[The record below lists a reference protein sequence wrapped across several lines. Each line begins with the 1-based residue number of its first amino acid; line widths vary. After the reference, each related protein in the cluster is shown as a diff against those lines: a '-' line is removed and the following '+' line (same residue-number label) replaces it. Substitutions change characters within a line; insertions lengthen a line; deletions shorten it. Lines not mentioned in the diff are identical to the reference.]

1 MPNKTM
7 RIMNNMNIW
16 LIDQPYFEQAYL
28 AKMARKHEYAI
39 ESQEGGDK
47 RREYFKQFNRL
58 REPMSIDENGVATI
72 EVVGPLVLGAV
83 PIEKLL
89 GVSDY
94 SEIQAELMDAM
105 ENDKIKA
112 VVISVDSGG
121 GMVLGVPETADLVV
135 ELAKKKPVVAHT
147 STIMASAAYY
157 LSAGATAVTSSK
169 SAIVGSI
176 GTVAQVVDITGFLE
190 KMGVKVHTITP
201 DQSDLKTTGY
211 EDTPLTDAQRQN
223 LKDSVTETNEE
234 FMAFVQS
241 NRPLVEKSTMRGQTF
256 SGKEAEKLG
265 LVDGVGTLEEAKRLA
280 LEIAR

>member
-1 MPNKTM
+1 MT
-7 RIMNNMNIW
+7 
-16 LIDQPYFEQAYL
+16 ID
-28 AKMARKHEYAI
+28 K
-39 ESQEGGDK
+39 
-47 RREYFKQFNRL
+47 
-58 REPMSIDENGVATI
+58 NGVATI

-94 SEIQAELMDAM
+94 AEIQAELMDAM
-105 ENDKIKA
+105 DNDKIKA

-121 GMVLGVPETADLVV
+121 GMVLGVPETADMVV

-176 GTVAQVVDITGFLE
+176 GTVAQVVDITGYLE

-201 DQSDLKTTGY
+201 DQSDLKTAGY
-211 EDTPLTDAQRQN
+211 PDAPLTDAQRQN

-241 NRPLVEKSTMRGQTF
+241 NRPAVEKSTMRGQTF

-280 LEIAR
+280 LAIAR

>member
-1 MPNKTM
+1 
-7 RIMNNMNIW
+7 MNIW

-28 AKMARKHEYAI
+28 AKMARKHEYAL
-39 ESQEGGDK
+39 ESQETDK

-58 REPMSIDENGVATI
+58 RDPMSIDENGVATI

-94 SEIQAELMDAM
+94 SDIQADLMEAM
-105 ENDKIKA
+105 DNDKIKA

-121 GMVLGVPETADLVV
+121 GMVLGVPETADMVV
-135 ELAKKKPVVAHT
+135 ELATKKPVIAHT

-176 GTVAQVVDITGFLE
+176 GTVAQVIDITGYLE

-201 DQSDLKTTGY
+201 DQSDLKTAGY
-211 EDTPLTDAQRQN
+211 PDAPLTDAQKQN

-241 NRPLVEKSTMRGQTF
+241 QRLNVEKSSMRGQTF
-256 SGKEAEKLG
+256 SGKESETLG
-265 LVDGVGTLEEAKRLA
+265 LVDAIGSLADAKKLA
-280 LEIAR
+280 LQLSK